1 MTRLA
6 SVCPRGEERGSFG
19 RGGGG
24 GGGLGEK
31 QRGQISSPVPGLL
44 SP

>member
-19 RGGGG
+19 RGD
-24 GGGLGEK
+24 GGGLGVK
-31 QRGQISSPVPGLL
+31 QQGQISSPLPGLL
-44 SP
+44 PS

>member
-19 RGGGG
+19 REGG
-24 GGGLGEK
+24 GGGLGVK
-31 QRGQISSPVPGLL
+31 QQGQISSPVPGLL